1 MGIFYRPLILT
12 GPSGESVSLDGVIDT
27 GAHFTV
33 APATVLRRLGVTPM
47 RRIPV
52 QFADGSQGEWDLG
65 EVRAEMEGQT
75 SPILV
80 LFGDDEGTV
89 LVGAHTLEA
98 LLLDVDAVERRLVPK
113 RALLMTVRAFSPD
126 RPEAASRRM
135 P

>member
-1 MGIFYRPLILT
+1 MGIFHRPLTLT
-12 GPSGESVSLDGVIDT
+12 GPSGESVALDGMIDT

-33 APATVLRRLGVTPM
+33 VPATVLQRLGVTPL

-52 QFADGSQGEWDLG
+52 QFADGSQADWDLG
-65 EVRAEMEGQT
+65 EVSAKMEGQS

-98 LLLDVDAVERRLVPK
+98 LLLDVDAVEKRLVPK
-113 RALLMTVRAFSPD
+113 RALLMTIRAFSP
-126 RPEAASRRM
+126 E
-135 P
+135 

>member
-1 MGIFYRPLILT
+1 MGIFYRPLALT
-12 GPSGESVSLDGVIDT
+12 GPSGESVSLDGMIDT

-33 APATVLRRLGVTPM
+33 VPAQVLRRLGVEPM

-52 QFADGSQGEWDLG
+52 QFADGSQGEWNLG
-65 EVRAEMEGQT
+65 EVRAEMEGQA

-98 LLLDVDAVERRLVPK
+98 LLLDVDAVEKRLVPK
-113 RALLMTVRAFSPD
+113 RALLMTVRAFSP
-126 RPEAASRRM
+126 E
-135 P
+135 

>member
-1 MGIFYRPLILT
+1 MGTFHRPLMLT
-12 GPSGESVSLDGVIDT
+12 GPSGESVSLDGMIDT

-33 APATVLRRLGVTPM
+33 VPAPVLRRLGVTPI

-52 QFADGSQGEWDLG
+52 QFADGSQAEWNLG

-80 LFGDDEGTV
+80 LFGDGEGTV

-98 LLLDVDAVERRLVPK
+98 LLLDVDAVEKRLVPK
-113 RALLMTVRAFSPD
+113 KALLMTVRAFSPD
-126 RPEAASRRM
+126 RPG
-135 P
+135 